1 MANRNLQKFPFGKL
15 TKSFSGRPATTTS
28 KRILGASGRPR
39 VMRLGD
45 NSTQWRDLYHVM
57 LTLPW
62 LGFLGLIALL
72 YVGANAL
79 FALAYLLVPGSIT
92 GARPGSFTDAF
103 FFSVQTMATIGY
115 GVMSP
120 QTLYAHTLVAIEA
133 LVGLLGVAM
142 ATGLMFSRFS
152 RPTARVLF
160 SRVAVVSPYN
170 DVPTLIFRA
179 ANQRHNQILE
189 AQVQLAL
196 VRDEVSTEGVTMRR
210 FYDLKLLRS
219 RTPIFFLTWTIMH
232 PIDQGSP
239 LYGLSPEELWDSNLE
254 IVVILTGLDESFSQ
268 TIHARHSFIAE
279 DIRWDKRFVDILTIL
294 PNGDRAVDYGRFH
307 DVT

>member
-1 MANRNLQKFPFGKL
+1 M
-15 TKSFSGRPATTTS
+15 
-28 KRILGASGRPR
+28 
-39 VMRLGD
+39 GD
-45 NSTQWRDLYHVM
+45 SSTQWRDLYHVM
-57 LTLPW
+57 LILPW
-62 LGFLGLIALL
+62 LGFLGLIGLL
-72 YVGANAL
+72 YVVMNAL
-79 FALAYLLVPGSIT
+79 FALAYLLVPGSIA
-92 GARPGSFTDAF
+92 GATPGSFSDAF

-120 QTLYAHTLVAIEA
+120 QTLYSHILVAIEA

-160 SRVAVVSPYN
+160 SQVAVISTYN
-170 DVPTLIFRA
+170 GIPTLIFRA

-196 VRDEVSTEGVTMRR
+196 VRDEVSTEGLTMRR

-219 RTPIFFLTWTIMH
+219 RTPIFFLTWTVMH
-232 PIDQGSP
+232 PIDEESP
-239 LYGLSPEELWDSNLE
+239 LYGLSPEALWDSNLE
-254 IVVILTGLDESFSQ
+254 IVVILTGLDENFSQ

-279 DIRWDKRFVDILTIL
+279 DIHWGKQFVDILTIL

-307 DVT
+307 DIIPT